1 MIKDV
6 IIENKKEEQ
15 QLEEGFYVD
24 IEFMYGDA
32 DGYTNRTVGP
42 FYPNQK
48 EYLIQFLNML
58 EACLNAYP
66 NGRGGD
72 DEYEDVVEILKIWN
86 FAYEEDDVPNI
97 DKELEKVVE
106 QIKFYWE
113 YDICGYGEATIE
125 NYNVTYY
132 DKVTGFH
139 HVTLKKE

>member
-6 IIENKKEEQ
+6 IIENKKEEPQ
-15 QLEEGFYVD
+15 IEEGFYVD

-58 EACLNAYP
+58 EDCLNAYP
-66 NGRGGD
+66 NGRGGED
-72 DEYEDVVEILKIWN
+72 DYEDVVEELKIWN
-86 FAYEEDDVPNI
+86 ITYEEDDTPDI
-97 DKELEKVVE
+97 DENLEKVVE
-106 QIKFYWE
+106 QIGFEWE
-113 YDICGYGEATIE
+113 YDIYEFDETEITS
-125 NYNVTYY
+125 YNVTYY
-132 DKVTGFH
+132 DKLTGYH

>member
-6 IIENKKEEQ
+6 IIENKKEEPQ
-15 QLEEGFYVD
+15 IEEGFYVD

-58 EACLNAYP
+58 EDCLNAYP
-66 NGRGGD
+66 NGRGGED
-72 DEYEDVVEILKIWN
+72 DYEDVVEELKIWDL
-86 FAYEEDDVPNI
+86 AYEEDDTPDI
-97 DKELEKVVE
+97 DENLEKVVE
-106 QIKFYWE
+106 QIGFEWE
-113 YDICGYGEATIE
+113 YDICGFGEAEIMS
-125 NYNVTYY
+125 YNVTYY
-132 DKVTGFH
+132 DKLTGYH

>member
-6 IIENKKEEQ
+6 IIENKKEEPQ
-15 QLEEGFYVD
+15 MEEGFYVE

-58 EACLNAYP
+58 ESCLNAYP

-72 DEYEDVVEILKIWN
+72 DDYEDVVETLKIWN
-86 FAYEEDDVPNI
+86 LAYEEDDILNI
-97 DKELEKVVE
+97 DKELE
-106 QIKFYWE
+106 QIEFYWE
-113 YDICGYGEATIE
+113 YDICGYGEAAIK
-125 NYNVTYY
+125 NYKVTYY
-132 DKVTGFH
+132 DKLTGFH
-139 HVTLKKE
+139 HVKLEKE